1 MNKSFS
7 TIKSNIG
14 TLIQDTSDAMDTN
27 IGVWVNNR
35 YRDILSRYEW
45 DELIHNF
52 SLTSTASVSAC
63 PLDEDVDRLMFVLD
77 STNGGYLA
85 IDSEQQ
91 FYQENYDVFNSTG
104 TPERCFIKYDVVR
117 SQPASAI
124 APTVKSS
131 SASDTSQTVFLR
143 GISSN
148 SEVYE
153 SLLLSGTS
161 VVSASNTYS
170 RLLGISKSG
179 STVGKV
185 TIMENDE
192 STVLSVLA
200 MEQLESR
207 YKQLHLHFIPT
218 GTIVYHIKAM
228 RRILPLSQDYDYP
241 VINEAADIL
250 ELGGTADA
258 LRYKRQFMKARE
270 YEFLYEKAISE
281 KLFKRMS
288 QPGQVIMLSP
298 SALNRDDGIL

>member
-14 TLIQDTSDAMDTN
+14 TLVQDTSSAMDTN

-35 YRDILSRYEW
+35 YRDIISRYDW
-45 DELIHNF
+45 DELVYNF
-52 SLTSTASVSAC
+52 SLTSTASVSAYA
-63 PLDEDVDRLMFVLD
+63 LDEDVDRLMFVLD
-77 STNGGYLA
+77 TTNDGYLA

-91 FYQENYDVFNSTG
+91 FYQENYDTFDSTG

-117 SQPASAI
+117 SQPASAEKV
-124 APTVKSS
+124 TVKSS
-131 SASDTSQTVFLR
+131 SASDTSQTVFVR
-143 GISSN
+143 GISSS

-161 VVSASNTYS
+161 VVSASNSYT
-170 RLLGISKSG
+170 RLLSISKSAE
-179 STVGKV
+179 TVGKV
-185 TIMENDE
+185 TIMENDA

-200 MEQLESR
+200 MEQLESD
-207 YKQLHLHFIPT
+207 YKQLHLHKIPS
-218 GTIVYHIKAM
+218 GTVVYHIKAG

-241 VINEAADIL
+241 VIREMADVI
-250 ELGGTADA
+250 ELGGVADA

-281 KLFKRMS
+281 KLFKRVS
-288 QPGQVIMLSP
+288 QPGQVIMMNP